1 MDVSVDS
8 FGECGSYVGTL
19 DGAGKTLDG
28 ARAHASHLDSD
39 HSLSLVT
46 LIPTRLT
53 ERGSSIMTSSRIL
66 YVTADLLEI
75 GTNERGEVA
84 IRFDLP
90 GSDLG
95 LAPGLSL
102 AAQLS
107 PQEARDLAGALLRKA
122 DDAEAQ
128 LPRA

>member
-1 MDVSVDS
+1 MAD
-8 FGECGSYVGTL
+8 
-19 DGAGKTLDG
+19 
-28 ARAHASHLDSD
+28 
-39 HSLSLVT
+39 
-46 LIPTRLT
+46 
-53 ERGSSIMTSSRIL
+53 ERIFYL
-66 YVTADLLEI
+66 TADRLEV

-84 IRFDLP
+84 IQFDFP

-107 PQEARDLAGALLRKA
+107 PQEARDLAAALLRKA
-122 DDAEAQ
+122 DDAEAG